1 MPALRAP
8 ESSKTKK
15 DENILQNQDQ
25 PAPVLQ
31 YQSTGLQYSPLALGN
46 LSGTA
51 GTPSPSHPAV
61 GLALITPVKNPAET
75 RRFTSALCPHPNK
88 AQLKQ
93 NTGHLQGSH

>member
-15 DENILQNQDQ
+15 DEKILQNQDQ

-46 LSGTA
+46 LSAPRCLQLPGTA

-75 RRFTSALCPHPNK
+75 RRFTSAPILTK
-88 AQLKQ
+88 L
-93 NTGHLQGSH
+93 S